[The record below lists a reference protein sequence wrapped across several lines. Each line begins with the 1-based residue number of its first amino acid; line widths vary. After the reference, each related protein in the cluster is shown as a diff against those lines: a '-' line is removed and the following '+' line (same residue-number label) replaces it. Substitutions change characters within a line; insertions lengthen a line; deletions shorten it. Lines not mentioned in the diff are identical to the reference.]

1 MVSRVSGLFFFW
13 PWNSSCLHWSQVQAV
28 VRWFEDVTAFPQAP
42 NFPFSKDSARAG
54 CMRTTKRA
62 LPKHAA
68 FELRNTLSAFSLA
81 SCALTRADSCEQ
93 VVCGWQRL
101 ASHTNSGAANVSW
114 AGRAPRAIYFFR
126 WGYSLVQE
134 SASRKD
140 RALFWA
146 RRRCLSRRERDED
159 DHCVMSSC
167 VTVAVCSRSLSVSW
181 IYLMYSAQVLLTCP
195 FISYEKTLKRMN
207 TALVSVKRQCTWY
220 VA

>member
-1 MVSRVSGLFFFW
+1 MLRPSRRPWISLFRKTPPVPAAW
-13 PWNSSCLHWSQVQAV
+13 GQQNERSQ
-28 VRWFEDVTAFPQAP
+28 
-42 NFPFSKDSARAG
+42 
-54 CMRTTKRA
+54 
-62 LPKHAA
+62 
-68 FELRNTLSAFSLA
+68 NTLLSNCATRSLLSHWPA
-81 SCALTRADSCEQ
+81 ARWHALTRADSCEQ

-114 AGRAPRAIYFFR
+114 AGWAPRAIYFFR
-126 WGYSLVQE
+126 WGYSIVQE
-134 SASRKD
+134 SASQKD